1 MDFQVLGPV
10 EARKGGVRIALSGS
24 KVHTVLASLLLA
36 RGRVVSDDRLSSM
49 LWGWEPPATAGAQI
63 YTYMSRLRKLL
74 GADVEIDRRPPGY
87 VLRAPHS
94 TIDLLEFE
102 QLDREGRTALGRGR
116 HREASTQLSRAL
128 GLWRGAALGNVTEY
142 LAGAELARLEE
153 LRLHAL
159 ESRVEADLELGRHE
173 QLTAEL
179 TGLVAEFPLREKL
192 RAQLMTAFF
201 RCGQQADAL
210 HTYHEGRKVLD
221 EQLGIE
227 PGEAL
232 GATYQAVLV
241 GSLGARSRNVT
252 PLRPTVSAAYADGD
266 GGDLYGPS
274 PATLPPDIEDFI
286 GREEELAALCGQL
299 AESRKGGGPR
309 ALLVTGMAGVGKTAL
324 AVRAAHRSAGHF
336 PDGQLFAELA
346 HSDGRPKR
354 LEEVLTVL
362 LNALG
367 APVEGTGR
375 GAGIDELIRRYRTR
389 TAGRRLLVVLD
400 GAVDSR
406 ELDLLLPG
414 SAAAAVL
421 ITGRA
426 RLTRVTQARTTVLT
440 PSSLTP
446 RTSCWR
452 PASAGEGCSPNPR
465 PRTRFSPTARGCRS
479 RCASR
484 AAGWPPGRTGR
495 SPGWRRGSRSPS
507 IGCANSRTEGWSYV
521 AHCFPPCG
529 SCPDRPGA
537 RSSASRGSA
546 RSPSPPSG
554 PPAIWPSRSP
564 RPRRVWNTWWTPR
577 CSTSAESTVW
587 AGRCTASTSWSCSSR
602 SLLRVHIANGRGP
615 PRRADDSVAHGSR

>member
-10 EARKGGVRIALSGS
+10 EARKGGERIALSGS

-36 RGRVVSDDRLSSM
+36 RGRVVSDERLSSM

-74 GADVEIDRRPPGY
+74 GDEVEIDRRPPGY

-94 TIDLLEFE
+94 TVDLLEFE

-116 HREASTQLSRAL
+116 HLEASSRLSRAL

-192 RAQLMTAFF
+192 RAQLMTAFY

-241 GSLGARSRNVT
+241 GSLGAKKGAPARTV
-252 PLRPTVSAAYADGD
+252 VSASYGDGD
-266 GGDLYGPS
+266 PRDPYEPR
-274 PATLPPDIEDFI
+274 PETLPPDIEDFI

-324 AVRAAHRSAGHF
+324 AVRAAHRSAAHF

-346 HSDGRPKR
+346 HPDGRPKK
-354 LEEVLTVL
+354 LGEVLTVL
-362 LNALG
+362 LRALG
-367 APVEGTGR
+367 APVDGTR
-375 GAGIDELIRRYRTR
+375 RTADLDELIRRYRTR

-426 RLTRVTQARTTVLT
+426 RLTRVAQARTTVLT
-440 PSSLTP
+440 PFERENSYELLAAGVGRRRLLAEPDATNEVLAHCGGLPLAVRIAGSRLAARSHWPVSWLASRLADPEQRLRELSYGGLELRRALLPSLRQLP
-446 RTSCWR
+446 RQAGRTLVRLAGIGTEPFPAQRAARHLAEPESAAEESLEHLVDAALLDICGVDRLGR
-452 PASAGEGCSPNPR
+452 PLYRFHELVLLFAESLASAHRERERS
-465 PRTRFSPTARGCRS
+465 TA
-479 RCASR
+479 
-484 AAGWPPGRTGR
+484 
-495 SPGWRRGSRSPS
+495 
-507 IGCANSRTEGWSYV
+507 
-521 AHCFPPCG
+521 AH
-529 SCPDRPGA
+529 
-537 RSSASRGSA
+537 
-546 RSPSPPSG
+546 
-554 PPAIWPSRSP
+554 
-564 RPRRVWNTWWTPR
+564 
-577 CSTSAESTVW
+577 
-587 AGRCTASTSWSCSSR
+587 
-602 SLLRVHIANGRGP
+602 
-615 PRRADDSVAHGSR
+615 

>member
-10 EARKGGVRIALSGS
+10 EARKGGERIALSGS

-36 RGRVVSDDRLSSM
+36 RGRVVSDERLSSM

-74 GADVEIDRRPPGY
+74 GDEVEIDRRPPGY

-94 TIDLLEFE
+94 TVDLLEFE
-102 QLDREGRTALGRGR
+102 QLDREGRTALSRGR
-116 HREASTQLSRAL
+116 HLEASTLLSRAL

-192 RAQLMTAFF
+192 RAQLMTAFY

-241 GSLGARSRNVT
+241 GSLGAKKGAPARTV
-252 PLRPTVSAAYADGD
+252 VSASYG
-266 GGDLYGPS
+266 GGDPRDPYEPR

-324 AVRAAHRSAGHF
+324 AVRAAHRSAVHF

-346 HSDGRPKR
+346 HPDGRPKK
-354 LEEVLTVL
+354 LGEVLTVL
-362 LNALG
+362 LRALG
-367 APVEGTGR
+367 APVDSTGCT
-375 GAGIDELIRRYRTR
+375 ADLDELIRRYRTR

-426 RLTRVTQARTTVLT
+426 RLTRVAQARTTVLT
-440 PSSLTP
+440 PFERDMSYELL
-446 RTSCWR
+446 
-452 PASAGEGCSPNPR
+452 AAGVGRRRLLAEPDATNEVLAYCGGLPLAVRIAGSR
-465 PRTRFSPTARGCRS
+465 LAARS
-479 RCASR
+479 HWPVSWLASR
-484 AAGWPPGRTGR
+484 LAEPEHRLRELSYGGLELRRTLLPSLRQLPRQAGRTLVRLAGIGTEPFPAQRAARHLAEPESAAEESLEHLVDAALLDICGVDRLGR
-495 SPGWRRGSRSPS
+495 PLYRFH
-507 IGCANSRTEGWSYV
+507 ELV
-521 AHCFPPCG
+521 LLF
-529 SCPDRPGA
+529 
-537 RSSASRGSA
+537 
-546 RSPSPPSG
+546 
-554 PPAIWPSRSP
+554 
-564 RPRRVWNTWWTPR
+564 
-577 CSTSAESTVW
+577 AESL
-587 AGRCTASTSWSCSSR
+587 ATAHRERERST
-602 SLLRVHIANGRGP
+602 A
-615 PRRADDSVAHGSR
+615 AH

>member
-1 MDFQVLGPV
+1 M
-10 EARKGGVRIALSGS
+10 SGS

-36 RGRVVSDDRLSSM
+36 RGRVVSDERLSSM

-74 GADVEIDRRPPGY
+74 GDDVEIDRRPPGY

-94 TIDLLEFE
+94 TFDLLEFE
-102 QLDREGRTALGRGR
+102 QLDREGRAALGRKR
-116 HREASTQLSRAL
+116 HRDASTLLSRAL

-153 LRLHAL
+153 QRLHAL

-173 QLTAEL
+173 QLTSEL

-241 GSLGARSRNVT
+241 GSLGARSAGSTRTAV
-252 PLRPTVSAAYADGD
+252 TVSYGD
-266 GGDLYGPS
+266 EEPCGPYE
-274 PATLPPDIEDFI
+274 PRPDTLPPDIEDFI
-286 GREEELAALCGQL
+286 GRGEELGTLCAQL

-324 AVRAAHRSAGHF
+324 AVRAAHRSAEHF

-346 HSDGRPKR
+346 HPDGRPKK
-354 LEEVLTVL
+354 LAEVLTVL
-362 LNALG
+362 LRALG
-367 APVEGTGR
+367 AAADGPGR
-375 GAGIDELIRRYRTR
+375 GADLDELIRRYRTR
-389 TAGRRLLVVLD
+389 TARRRLLVVLD

-414 SAAAAVL
+414 SAEAAVL

-426 RLTRVTQARTTVLT
+426 RLTRVAQARTTVLT
-440 PSSLTP
+440 PFGRDTSYELLAAGVGRRRLLAEPDATYQVLAHCGGLPLAVRIAGSRLAARP
-446 RTSCWR
+446 HWPVSWLAARLADPDQRLRELSYGGLDLRRVLVPSVRQLPSPAGRTLVR
-452 PASAGEGCSPNPR
+452 LAGIGTEPFPAE
-465 PRTRFSPTARGCRS
+465 
-479 RCASR
+479 R
-484 AAGWPPGRTGR
+484 AARHLAEPESAAEESLEHLVDAALLDICGVDRLGRPLYRFHELVLLFARHLAT
-495 SPGWRRGSRSPS
+495 
-507 IGCANSRTEGWSYV
+507 
-521 AHCFPPCG
+521 AH
-529 SCPDRPGA
+529 RE
-537 RSSASRGSA
+537 RER
-546 RSPSPPSG
+546 
-554 PPAIWPSRSP
+554 
-564 RPRRVWNTWWTPR
+564 
-577 CSTSAESTVW
+577 
-587 AGRCTASTSWSCSSR
+587 
-602 SLLRVHIANGRGP
+602 
-615 PRRADDSVAHGSR
+615 SVAAR

>member
-116 HREASTQLSRAL
+116 HREASTLLSRAL

-179 TGLVAEFPLREKL
+179 AGLVAEFPLREKL

-241 GSLGARSRNVT
+241 GSLGARSRSVT
-252 PLRPTVSAAYADGD
+252 PLRTAVSAAYADGD
-266 GGDLYGPS
+266 SGDLYESS

-346 HSDGRPKR
+346 HPDGRPKR

-440 PSSLTP
+440 PFG
-446 RTSCWR
+446 RDTSYELLAAGVGR
-452 PASAGEGCSPNPR
+452 RRLLAEPEATNAVLASCAGLPLAVR
-465 PRTRFSPTARGCRS
+465 IA
-479 RCASR
+479 ASR
-484 AAGWPPGRTGR
+484 LA
-495 SPGWRRGSRSPS
+495 
-507 IGCANSRTEGWSYV
+507 
-521 AHCFPPCG
+521 
-529 SCPDRPGA
+529 A
-537 RSSASRGSA
+537 RSHWPVSWLASRL
-546 RSPSPPSG
+546 
-554 PPAIWPSRSP
+554 
-564 RPRRVWNTWWTPR
+564 
-577 CSTSAESTVW
+577 AEPEHRLRELSY
-587 AGRCTASTSWSCSSR
+587 GGLELRR
-602 SLLRVHIANGRGP
+602 SLLPSLRQLPGPAGRTLVRLAGIGTEP
-615 PRRADDSVAHGSR
+615 FPAQRAARHLAEPESAAEESLEHLVDAALLDICGVDRLGRPLYRFHELVLLFAESLASAHRERERSAAAS

>member
-36 RGRVVSDDRLSSM
+36 RGRVVSDERLSSM

-74 GADVEIDRRPPGY
+74 GDDVEIDRRPPGY

-102 QLDREGRTALGRGR
+102 QLDREGRQALGRGR
-116 HREASTQLSRAL
+116 HLEASTQLSRAL

-153 LRLHAL
+153 LRLHTL

-192 RAQLMTAFF
+192 RAQLMTAFY

-241 GSLGARSRNVT
+241 GSLGTKSGAPARTV
-252 PLRPTVSAAYADGD
+252 VSASYADGD
-266 GGDLYGPS
+266 PRDPYEPR

-324 AVRAAHRSAGHF
+324 AVRAAHRSAVHF

-346 HSDGRPKR
+346 HPDGRPKK
-354 LEEVLTVL
+354 LAEVLTVL
-362 LNALG
+362 LRALG
-367 APVEGTGR
+367 APVDGMGR
-375 GAGIDELIRRYRTR
+375 GGADLDELIRRYRTR
-389 TAGRRLLVVLD
+389 TARRRLLVVLD

-414 SAAAAVL
+414 SAEAAVL

-426 RLTRVTQARTTVLT
+426 RLTRVAQARTTVLT
-440 PSSLTP
+440 PFERDTSYELLAAGVGRRRLLAEPDATNEVLGYCGGLPLAVRIAGSRLAARPHWPVSWLASRLADPEQRLRELSYGGLELGRVLLPSVRQLPRQAGRTLVRLAGIGTEPFPAQRAARHLAEPESAAEESLEHLVDAALLDICGVD
-446 RTSCWR
+446 RLGR
-452 PASAGEGCSPNPR
+452 PLYRFHELVLLFAESLASAHRER
-465 PRTRFSPTARGCRS
+465 ERS
-479 RCASR
+479 
-484 AAGWPPGRTGR
+484 T
-495 SPGWRRGSRSPS
+495 
-507 IGCANSRTEGWSYV
+507 
-521 AHCFPPCG
+521 
-529 SCPDRPGA
+529 
-537 RSSASRGSA
+537 
-546 RSPSPPSG
+546 
-554 PPAIWPSRSP
+554 
-564 RPRRVWNTWWTPR
+564 
-577 CSTSAESTVW
+577 
-587 AGRCTASTSWSCSSR
+587 AGR
-602 SLLRVHIANGRGP
+602 
-615 PRRADDSVAHGSR
+615 

>member
-10 EARKGGVRIALSGS
+10 EARKGGERIALSGS

-36 RGRVVSDDRLSSM
+36 RGRVVSDERLSSM

-74 GADVEIDRRPPGY
+74 GDEVEIDRRPPGY

-94 TIDLLEFE
+94 TVDLLEFE

-116 HREASTQLSRAL
+116 HLEASTQLSRAL

-192 RAQLMTAFF
+192 RAQLMTAFY

-241 GSLGARSRNVT
+241 GSLGTKKGAPARTV
-252 PLRPTVSAAYADGD
+252 VSASYGDGD
-266 GGDLYGPS
+266 PRDPYEPR

-286 GREEELAALCGQL
+286 GREEELAALCEQL
-299 AESRKGGGPR
+299 AESRKGDGPR

-324 AVRAAHRSAGHF
+324 AVRAAHRSAAHF

-346 HSDGRPKR
+346 HPDGRPKK
-354 LEEVLTVL
+354 LGEVLTVL
-362 LNALG
+362 LRALG
-367 APVEGTGR
+367 APVDGTGR
-375 GAGIDELIRRYRTR
+375 TADLDELIRRYRTR
-389 TAGRRLLVVLD
+389 TARRRLLVVLD

-426 RLTRVTQARTTVLT
+426 RLTRVAQARTTVLT
-440 PSSLTP
+440 PFERDTSYELLAAGVGRRRLLAEPDATNEVLTYCGGLPLAVRIAGSRLAARSHWPVSWLASRLADPEQRLRELSYGGLELRRALLPSLRQLP
-446 RTSCWR
+446 RQAGRTLVRLAGIGTEPFPAQRAARHLAEPESAAEESLEHLVDAALLDICGVDRLGR
-452 PASAGEGCSPNPR
+452 PLYRFHELVLLFAESLASAHRERERS
-465 PRTRFSPTARGCRS
+465 TA
-479 RCASR
+479 
-484 AAGWPPGRTGR
+484 
-495 SPGWRRGSRSPS
+495 
-507 IGCANSRTEGWSYV
+507 
-521 AHCFPPCG
+521 AH
-529 SCPDRPGA
+529 
-537 RSSASRGSA
+537 
-546 RSPSPPSG
+546 
-554 PPAIWPSRSP
+554 
-564 RPRRVWNTWWTPR
+564 
-577 CSTSAESTVW
+577 
-587 AGRCTASTSWSCSSR
+587 
-602 SLLRVHIANGRGP
+602 
-615 PRRADDSVAHGSR
+615 

>member
-36 RGRVVSDDRLSSM
+36 RGRVVSDERLSSM

-74 GADVEIDRRPPGY
+74 GDDVEIDRRPPGY

-94 TIDLLEFE
+94 TFDLLEFE
-102 QLDREGRTALGRGR
+102 QLDREGRAALGRGR
-116 HREASTQLSRAL
+116 HREASTLLSRAL

-153 LRLHAL
+153 QRLHAL

-173 QLTAEL
+173 QLTSEL

-241 GSLGARSRNVT
+241 GSLGARSAGPARTAVT
-252 PLRPTVSAAYADGD
+252 VPYGDEEPCDPYEPRPV
-266 GGDLYGPS
+266 
-274 PATLPPDIEDFI
+274 TLPPDIEDFI
-286 GREEELAALCGQL
+286 GRGEELNTLCAQL

-324 AVRAAHRSAGHF
+324 AVRAAHRSAEHF

-346 HSDGRPKR
+346 HPDGRPKK
-354 LEEVLTVL
+354 LGEVLTVL
-362 LNALG
+362 LRALG
-367 APVEGTGR
+367 VPADGPGR
-375 GAGIDELIRRYRTR
+375 GADLDELIRRYRTR
-389 TAGRRLLVVLD
+389 TARRRLLVVLD

-414 SAAAAVL
+414 SAEAAVL

-426 RLTRVTQARTTVLT
+426 RLTRVAQARTTVLT
-440 PSSLTP
+440 PFG
-446 RTSCWR
+446 RDTSYELLAAGVGRRRLLAEPDATYQVLAHCGGLPLAVRIAGSRLAARPHWPVSWLAARLADPAQRLRELSYGGLDLRRVLVPSVRQLPR
-452 PASAGEGCSPNPR
+452 PAGRTLVRLAGIGTEPFP
-465 PRTRFSPTARGCRS
+465 AE
-479 RCASR
+479 R
-484 AAGWPPGRTGR
+484 AARHLAEPESAAEESLEHLVDAALLDICGVDRLGRPLYRFHELVLLFAQHLATAHRERER
-495 SPGWRRGSRSPS
+495 S
-507 IGCANSRTEGWSYV
+507 A
-521 AHCFPPCG
+521 A
-529 SCPDRPGA
+529 
-537 RSSASRGSA
+537 AS
-546 RSPSPPSG
+546 
-554 PPAIWPSRSP
+554 
-564 RPRRVWNTWWTPR
+564 
-577 CSTSAESTVW
+577 
-587 AGRCTASTSWSCSSR
+587 
-602 SLLRVHIANGRGP
+602 
-615 PRRADDSVAHGSR
+615 

>member
-10 EARKGGVRIALSGS
+10 EARKGGERIALSGS

-36 RGRVVSDDRLSSM
+36 RGRVVSDERLSSM

-74 GADVEIDRRPPGY
+74 GDEVEIDRRPPGY

-94 TIDLLEFE
+94 TVDLLEFE

-116 HREASTQLSRAL
+116 HLEASSLLSRAL

-192 RAQLMTAFF
+192 RAQLMTAFY

-241 GSLGARSRNVT
+241 GSLGAKKGAPVRTV
-252 PLRPTVSAAYADGD
+252 VSASYGDGD
-266 GGDLYGPS
+266 PRDPYEPR

-324 AVRAAHRSAGHF
+324 AVRAAHRSAAHF

-346 HSDGRPKR
+346 HPDGRPKK
-354 LEEVLTVL
+354 LGEVLTVL
-362 LNALG
+362 LRALG
-367 APVEGTGR
+367 APVDGTGR
-375 GAGIDELIRRYRTR
+375 TADLDELIRRYRTR

-426 RLTRVTQARTTVLT
+426 RLTRVAQARTTVLT
-440 PSSLTP
+440 PFERENSYELLAAGVGRRRLLAEPDATNEVLAHCGGLPLAVRIAGSRLAARSHWPVSWLASRLADPEHRLRELSYGGLELRRALLPSLRQLP
-446 RTSCWR
+446 RQAGRTLVRLAGIGTEPFPAQRAARHLAEPESAAEESLEHLVDAALLDICGVDRLGR
-452 PASAGEGCSPNPR
+452 PLYRFHELVLLFAESLASAHRERERS
-465 PRTRFSPTARGCRS
+465 TA
-479 RCASR
+479 
-484 AAGWPPGRTGR
+484 
-495 SPGWRRGSRSPS
+495 
-507 IGCANSRTEGWSYV
+507 
-521 AHCFPPCG
+521 AH
-529 SCPDRPGA
+529 
-537 RSSASRGSA
+537 
-546 RSPSPPSG
+546 
-554 PPAIWPSRSP
+554 
-564 RPRRVWNTWWTPR
+564 
-577 CSTSAESTVW
+577 
-587 AGRCTASTSWSCSSR
+587 
-602 SLLRVHIANGRGP
+602 
-615 PRRADDSVAHGSR
+615 

>member
-10 EARKGGVRIALSGS
+10 EARKGGERIALSGS

-36 RGRVVSDDRLSSM
+36 RGRVVSDERLSSM

-74 GADVEIDRRPPGY
+74 GDEVEIDRRPPGY

-94 TIDLLEFE
+94 TVDLLEFE

-116 HREASTQLSRAL
+116 HLEASSLLSRAL

-192 RAQLMTAFF
+192 RAQLMTAFY

-241 GSLGARSRNVT
+241 GSLGAKKGAPARTV
-252 PLRPTVSAAYADGD
+252 VSASYGDGD
-266 GGDLYGPS
+266 PRDPYEPR

-299 AESRKGGGPR
+299 AESRKGGGPC

-324 AVRAAHRSAGHF
+324 AVRAAHRSAAHF

-346 HSDGRPKR
+346 HPDGRPKK
-354 LEEVLTVL
+354 LGEVLTVL
-362 LNALG
+362 LRALG

-375 GAGIDELIRRYRTR
+375 TADLDELIRRYRTR

-426 RLTRVTQARTTVLT
+426 RLTRVAQARTTVLT
-440 PSSLTP
+440 PFERDTSYELLAAGVGRRRLLAEPDATNEVLAHCGGLPLAVRIAGSRLAARSHWPVSWLASRLADPEQRLRELSYGGVELRRALLPSLRQLP
-446 RTSCWR
+446 RQAGRTLVRLAGIGTEPFPAQRAARHLAEPESAAEESLEHLVDAALLDICGVDRLGR
-452 PASAGEGCSPNPR
+452 PLYRFHELVLLFAESLASAHRERERS
-465 PRTRFSPTARGCRS
+465 TA
-479 RCASR
+479 
-484 AAGWPPGRTGR
+484 
-495 SPGWRRGSRSPS
+495 
-507 IGCANSRTEGWSYV
+507 
-521 AHCFPPCG
+521 AH
-529 SCPDRPGA
+529 
-537 RSSASRGSA
+537 
-546 RSPSPPSG
+546 
-554 PPAIWPSRSP
+554 
-564 RPRRVWNTWWTPR
+564 
-577 CSTSAESTVW
+577 
-587 AGRCTASTSWSCSSR
+587 
-602 SLLRVHIANGRGP
+602 
-615 PRRADDSVAHGSR
+615 

>member
-10 EARKGGVRIALSGS
+10 EARKGGERIALSGS

-36 RGRVVSDDRLSSM
+36 RGRVVSDERLSSM

-74 GADVEIDRRPPGY
+74 GDDVEIDRRPPGY

-102 QLDREGRTALGRGR
+102 QLDREGRTALSRGR
-116 HREASTQLSRAL
+116 HREASTLLSRAL

-153 LRLHAL
+153 QRLHAL

-192 RAQLMTAFF
+192 RAQLMTAFY

-210 HTYHEGRKVLD
+210 NTYHEGRKVLD

-232 GATYQAVLV
+232 GATYHAVLV
-241 GSLGARSRNVT
+241 GSLGARSGAPART
-252 PLRPTVSAAYADGD
+252 TLSAAYADGD
-266 GGDLYGPS
+266 AYDPYEPR

-324 AVRAAHRSAGHF
+324 AVRAAHRSAAHF

-346 HSDGRPKR
+346 HPDGRPKR
-354 LEEVLTVL
+354 LAEVLTVL
-362 LNALG
+362 LGALG
-367 APVEGTGR
+367 APVDGTGR
-375 GAGIDELIRRYRTR
+375 SADLDELIRRYRTR
-389 TAGRRLLVVLD
+389 TARRRLLVVLD

-414 SAAAAVL
+414 SDASAVL

-426 RLTRVTQARTTVLT
+426 RLTRVAQARTTVLT
-440 PSSLTP
+440 PFERDNSYELLAAGVGRRRLLAEPDATNQVLAHCGGLPLAVRIAGSRLAARPHWPVSWLAARLADPEHRLRELSYGGLELRRALLPSLRQLP
-446 RTSCWR
+446 R
-452 PASAGEGCSPNPR
+452 PAGRTLVRLAGIGTEPFP
-465 PRTRFSPTARGCRS
+465 AQ
-479 RCASR
+479 R
-484 AAGWPPGRTGR
+484 AARHLAEPESAAEESLEHLVDAALLDICGVDRLGRPLYR
-495 SPGWRRGSRSPS
+495 FHEL
-507 IGCANSRTEGWSYV
+507 ILL
-521 AHCFPPCG
+521 F
-529 SCPDRPGA
+529 
-537 RSSASRGSA
+537 
-546 RSPSPPSG
+546 
-554 PPAIWPSRSP
+554 
-564 RPRRVWNTWWTPR
+564 
-577 CSTSAESTVW
+577 AESL
-587 AGRCTASTSWSCSSR
+587 ATAHRERERST
-602 SLLRVHIANGRGP
+602 A
-615 PRRADDSVAHGSR
+615 AH

>member
-10 EARKGGVRIALSGS
+10 EARKGGERIALSGS

-36 RGRVVSDDRLSSM
+36 RGRVVSDERLSSM

-74 GADVEIDRRPPGY
+74 GDEVEIDRRPPGY

-94 TIDLLEFE
+94 TVDLLEFE

-116 HREASTQLSRAL
+116 HLEASTLLSRAL

-192 RAQLMTAFF
+192 RAQLMTAFY

-241 GSLGARSRNVT
+241 GSLGAKKGAPARTV
-252 PLRPTVSAAYADGD
+252 VSASYGDGD
-266 GGDLYGPS
+266 PRDAYEPR

-286 GREEELAALCGQL
+286 GREEELVTLCGQL
-299 AESRKGGGPR
+299 AESRKGDGPR

-324 AVRAAHRSAGHF
+324 AVRAAHRSAAHF

-346 HSDGRPKR
+346 HPDGRPKK
-354 LEEVLTVL
+354 LGEVLTVL
-362 LNALG
+362 LRALG
-367 APVEGTGR
+367 APPAGTGR
-375 GAGIDELIRRYRTR
+375 TADLDELIRRYRTR

-426 RLTRVTQARTTVLT
+426 RLTRVAQARTTVLT
-440 PSSLTP
+440 PFERDTSYELLAAGVGRRRLLAEPDATNEVLAYCGGLPLAVRIAGSRLAARSHWPVSWLASRLADPEQRLRELTYGGLELRRALLPSLRQLP
-446 RTSCWR
+446 RQAGRTLVRLAGIGTEPFPAQRAARHLAEPESAAEESLEHLVDAALLDICGVDRLGR
-452 PASAGEGCSPNPR
+452 PLYRFHELVLLFAESLASAHRERERS
-465 PRTRFSPTARGCRS
+465 TA
-479 RCASR
+479 
-484 AAGWPPGRTGR
+484 
-495 SPGWRRGSRSPS
+495 
-507 IGCANSRTEGWSYV
+507 
-521 AHCFPPCG
+521 AH
-529 SCPDRPGA
+529 
-537 RSSASRGSA
+537 
-546 RSPSPPSG
+546 
-554 PPAIWPSRSP
+554 
-564 RPRRVWNTWWTPR
+564 
-577 CSTSAESTVW
+577 
-587 AGRCTASTSWSCSSR
+587 
-602 SLLRVHIANGRGP
+602 
-615 PRRADDSVAHGSR
+615 